1 VVDDDDDRKVR
12 RLFPGRPDPEPEAD
26 IARVE
31 QFERVEGGTRIVI
44 WVPDK
49 PRP

>member
-1 VVDDDDDRKVR
+1 MAEDDEGSKVR
-12 RLFPGRPDPEPEAD
+12 RLFPERPDPEAD

-31 QFERVEGGTRIVI
+31 QFERFEGGTRIVI
-44 WVPDK
+44 WVPDR